1 MKQKTLTKIQ
11 KEINDYYKIVKLLA
25 DYFKTDSSNIIISV
39 VNDMR
44 FNNTVD
50 DTYSKN
56 DTIEKLHIQL
66 DILKNISLY
75 YKDNF
80 SKTVYNEVNMII
92 LTNLDINNDDDGYF
106 VKYVSEKLT

>member
-11 KEINDYYKIVKLLA
+11 KEINDYYKIAKLLA
-25 DYFKTDSSNIIISV
+25 DYFKTDSCNIIISV

-44 FNNTVD
+44 FNSTID
-50 DTYSKN
+50 DTYSKSN
-56 DTIEKLHIQL
+56 TIEKLHVQL
-66 DILKNISLY
+66 DILKNMSLY

-92 LTNLDINNDDDGYF
+92 LINLNIEDNG
-106 VKYVSEKLT
+106 EL